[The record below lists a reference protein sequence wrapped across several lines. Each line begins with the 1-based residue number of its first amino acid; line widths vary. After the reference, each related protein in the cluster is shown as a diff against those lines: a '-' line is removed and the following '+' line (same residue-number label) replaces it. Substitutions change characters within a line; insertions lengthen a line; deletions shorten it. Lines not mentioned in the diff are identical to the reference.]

1 MKNKKKKDH
10 MFGLFTSVC
19 LIIGVVVGSGIFF
32 KSDKVLQYTGGN
44 VELGVL
50 VFVFAA
56 IAIIFGSLSMSEL
69 AIRSDKAGGVIDYAQ
84 TYLNTKFACV
94 FGWFQN
100 FVYYPAINA
109 VISWV
114 SVTYI
119 CILFNLK
126 ISLELEIMI
135 SLFIVTGIFLLQYI
149 STKLVGQFQN
159 ITTVV
164 KLIPIV
170 LVIIYGWFKGNP
182 NLLVE
187 PISGSHSSASW
198 VSAIGP
204 IAFAYDGWIVATGIS
219 HEIRNS
225 KRNLPLALIIA
236 PIFILCAYVSYFVG
250 MCMLIGP
257 EKIMELRES
266 HAYLAAGIMFG
277 KAGSKIFIIFII
289 VSIIGTIN
297 GVSLGN
303 SRGIYALGV
312 HNMMPKAKRMTKMN
326 KTFKTPSKSIL
337 FCYIITLFWLVIHYL
352 TTKNGVLQNSDISEI
367 AVVTTYLLYILL
379 YVQVI
384 RLKKRGEITSC
395 MRGYIIPLLAIL
407 GSIFIFIG
415 GIQSAMFWYY
425 VSFSVAVMIIAYLYA
440 CKYMK
445 EEK

>member
-1 MKNKKKKDH
+1 M
-10 MFGLFTSVC
+10 C
-19 LIIGVVVGSGIFF
+19 IP
-32 KSDKVLQYTGGN
+32 GN
-44 VELGVL
+44 
-50 VFVFAA
+50 
-56 IAIIFGSLSMSEL
+56 
-69 AIRSDKAGGVIDYAQ
+69 AQ
-84 TYLNTKFACV
+84 
-94 FGWFQN
+94 
-100 FVYYPAINA
+100 
-109 VISWV
+109 
-114 SVTYI
+114 
-119 CILFNLK
+119 
-126 ISLELEIMI
+126 
-135 SLFIVTGIFLLQYI
+135 
-149 STKLVGQFQN
+149 
-159 ITTVV
+159 
-164 KLIPIV
+164 
-170 LVIIYGWFKGNP
+170 
-182 NLLVE
+182 
-187 PISGSHSSASW
+187 
-198 VSAIGP
+198 
-204 IAFAYDGWIVATGIS
+204 
-219 HEIRNS
+219 
-225 KRNLPLALIIA
+225 
-236 PIFILCAYVSYFVG
+236 
-250 MCMLIGP
+250 
-257 EKIMELRES
+257 
-266 HAYLAAGIMFG
+266 
-277 KAGSKIFIIFII
+277 IIFII